1 MVLMR
6 DFLSKCKRVFRVSRK
21 PDKDEYM
28 EITKV
33 TGIGILL
40 IGVVGF
46 VIMLIARYL
55 VVG

>member
-6 DFLSKCKRVFRVSRK
+6 DFLNKCKRVFRVSRK

>member
-21 PDKDEYM
+21 PGKDEYM

-40 IGVVGF
+40 IGAIGF
-46 VIMLIARYL
+46 VIMLIAEYL